1 MTPGASPGNSPW
13 TASGTLWVFLRRIAI
28 IVGIVIVIAPF
39 VDTLAHIV
47 KTEIIGR
54 GDPNHSGPPGLLII
68 TGIASLP
75 RRLISPRVQ
84 TAFTLASRCSLPLR
98 FGGEAKIFCGSLP

>member
-1 MTPGASPGNSPW
+1 MTPGPSAGNSPW

-54 GDPNHSGPPGLLII
+54 VDANSLRPSGLLII
-68 TGIASLP
+68 TGITSLP
-75 RRLISPRVQ
+75 RRLISPGIQ
-84 TAFTLASRCSLPLR
+84 TAFALASRCSLPLR
-98 FGGEAKIFCGSLP
+98 FGGEAKIFSGSLP